1 MRLNYYQ
8 AALYSTKAG
17 YNKQIFAFCSH
28 QHQSWTL
35 ANNCARRL
43 QKTNTNNRRIWRVA
57 EIVLRPAK
65 AREPSAPSTRRV
77 PGRRRP

>member
-1 MRLNYYQ
+1 MRLNYFQ

-35 ANNCARRL
+35 AHNCARRL
-43 QKTNTNNRRIWRVA
+43 NKENSNKRRIWRVA
-57 EIVLRPAK
+57 EIVLRPATS
-65 AREPSAPSTRRV
+65 RQRPPSTRRM
-77 PGRRRP
+77 PGKRRP

>member
-1 MRLNYYQ
+1 MRLNYFQ

-43 QKTNTNNRRIWRVA
+43 RKENTNKRRIWHVA
-57 EIVLRPAK
+57 EIVLRPASS
-65 AREPSAPSTRRV
+65 RQRPPSTRRAPKV
-77 PGRRRP
+77 RRP